1 MQLLKKDTTPSQS
14 LNKIMTKKAPF
25 PVTTKKFQVL
35 NPKNCKPV
43 KPQSKRNIFLIT
55 LTLTLNLPPS
65 QTIKK

>member
-1 MQLLKKDTTPSQS
+1 MQFLKKDTTPSQS
-14 LNKIMTKKAPF
+14 LSKIKTKKAPF
-25 PVTTKKFQVL
+25 PATTKTFQVL

-43 KPQSKRNIFLIT
+43 RPQSKQNIFLIT